1 MTIVHG
7 QVCYLQVP
15 TTDLAASARFYAA
28 VLGWATDPDQ
38 VGFEAPGVIGQF
50 VTDRAPTPDA
60 GLLAW
65 VAVEDVQE
73 ALAAAL
79 THGGRVLEEPS
90 PDGPT
95 RILTA
100 VADPSGNLLGLVSH
114 AGGRRTG

>member
-28 VLGWATDPDQ
+28 VLGWQTDPGEA
-38 VGFEAPGVIGQF
+38 GFEAPGVIGQF
-50 VTDRAPTPDA
+50 VSDRAPAPDA

-65 VAVEDVQE
+65 VAVEGVE
-73 ALAAAL
+73 SALSAVL
-79 THGGRVLEEPS
+79 SHGGRLLDPPS

-95 RILTA
+95 RVLTT
-100 VADPSGNLLGLVSH
+100 VADPSGNPVGLVSH
-114 AGGRRTG
+114 AGGIQE